1 MQPVTD
7 EQFVATLQE
16 KSTREMVGQVLV
28 ALGQLVLHLGIQ
40 QDLTALSINFHGPAM
55 RLDLATVDATGEHLS
70 EWLLALSCD
79 MRKPGFGERL
89 ELPSVGPVQ

>member
-1 MQPVTD
+1 MQTVTD

-40 QDLTALSINFHGPAM
+40 QDLTDLSINFHGRQM
-55 RLDLATVDATGEHLS
+55 RLDIATIDASGEHLS
-70 EWLLALSCD
+70 DWLLALSCD
-79 MRKPGFGERL
+79 VRKPGFGERL
-89 ELPSVGPVQ
+89 ALPSVGPVQ

>member
-1 MQPVTD
+1 MQTVTD

-40 QDLTALSINFHGPAM
+40 QDLTDLSINFHGRQM
-55 RLDLATVDATGEHLS
+55 RLDIATIDASGEHLA
-70 EWLLALSCD
+70 EWLCALSCD
-79 MRKPGFGERL
+79 VRTPSFGERL
-89 ELPSVGPVQ
+89 QLPDAGPVQ